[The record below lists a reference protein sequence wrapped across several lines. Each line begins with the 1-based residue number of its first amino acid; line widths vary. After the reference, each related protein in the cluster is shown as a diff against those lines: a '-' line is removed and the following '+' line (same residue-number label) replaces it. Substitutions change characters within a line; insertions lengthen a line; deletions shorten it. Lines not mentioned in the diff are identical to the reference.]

1 MKQKVKL
8 LIILAVE
15 FVVIASIL
23 LLIFFA
29 GKKSYTVTFDLNGGT
44 LLSGNTV
51 QRVTQGQS
59 ADPPEV
65 TKDGASF
72 RAWSGSYRQ
81 VTHDITIKAVWEYT
95 TTPGIVY
102 SEPAEGSD
110 SNFCEIIGCY
120 SGIRGA
126 VYIDGF
132 HNNRTVIGIRDGV
145 FEGREIT
152 SMYLLDGLLD
162 IGARAFKDCVKMQSI
177 ELPSTVVSI
186 RSSAL
191 ENCVELTSLILP
203 ESLLYIGSNAFLNCE
218 KITELILPE
227 NVLSIGENA
236 FLGCEGIEEI
246 IIPESVLTIGANA
259 FDENTVIKVRIKESE
274 KPSGWDSNCFGN
286 ATVIWEYVDEVEV
299 DEDGKPIDKDDK
311 DKKD

>member
-15 FVVIASIL
+15 FVVIAAIL

-44 LLSGNTV
+44 LLSGSTV

-65 TKDGASF
+65 AKDGASF
-72 RAWSGSYRQ
+72 RQWSASYRQ
-81 VTHDITIKAVWEYT
+81 VTHDVTIKAVWEYA
-95 TTPGIVY
+95 TTPGIIY

-120 SGIRGA
+120 SGLRGA
-126 VYIDGF
+126 VYIDGL
-132 HNNRTVIGIRDGV
+132 HNERTVIGIRDGV

-177 ELPSTVVSI
+177 ELPSTIVSI
-186 RSSAL
+186 GASAL
-191 ENCVELTSLILP
+191 ENCEELTALVLP
-203 ESLLYIGSNAFLNCE
+203 EDLLY
-218 KITELILPE
+218 
-227 NVLSIGENA
+227 IGENA
-236 FLGCEGIEEI
+236 FLNCKKAEEIILPEELLSIGANAFLGCETVEEI

-259 FDENTVIKVRIKESE
+259 FDKNTVVKVRIKESE
-274 KPSGWDSNCFGN
+274 KPSGWAVNCFGD
-286 ATVIWEYVDEVEV
+286 ATVVWEYVDEVEL
-299 DEDGKPIDKDDK
+299 DEDGNPIEKEEK
-311 DKKD
+311 

>member
-1 MKQKVKL
+1 MKQKIKL

-15 FVVIASIL
+15 FAVIAAIL

-44 LLSGNTV
+44 LLSGSTV

-81 VTHDITIKAVWEYT
+81 VTHDITIKAVWEYA
-95 TTPGIVY
+95 TTPGLIY
-102 SEPAEGSD
+102 SEPAEESD

-120 SGIRGA
+120 SGLRGD
-126 VYIDGF
+126 VYIDGL
-132 HNNRTVIGIRDGV
+132 HNNRTVIGIRESV

-177 ELPSTVVSI
+177 ELPSTIVTI
-186 RSSAL
+186 GASAL
-191 ENCVELTSLILP
+191 ENCTSLTGLVLP
-203 ESLLYIGSNAFLNCE
+203 KSLLYIGDNAFLNCG
-218 KITELILPE
+218 KIEEIILPDG
-227 NVLSIGENA
+227 VLSIGANA
-236 FLGCEGIEEI
+236 FSGCNGVQEI

-259 FDENTVIKVRIKESE
+259 FDESTVIKVRIKESE

-286 ATVIWEYVDEVEV
+286 ASVIWEFVEETEV
-299 DEDGKPIDKDDK
+299 DEDGNPIEKEED
-311 DKKD
+311 